1 MRHGST
7 QDGGRGGGRG
17 IVGSGEAKKRRKVR
31 GGVPQRAGSGHA
43 GRGRGGC
50 GVGGA
55 RGRQSGP
62 KTCLATGSSKFGHT
76 GSPHLEIGF

>member
-17 IVGSGEAKKRRKVR
+17 IVGSGEAKKAQK
-31 GGVPQRAGSGHA
+31 GAGWGATEGRAGHA

-62 KTCLATGSSKFGHT
+62 KTCLATGSNS
-76 GSPHLEIGF
+76 SVIQ